1 MSTKEKK
8 SKSEDSTFNS
18 SLSALHLKKSLLTC
32 PGDTIQEHI
41 DHIGMSQAELAE
53 RLGRSIPKLNEL
65 IKGKAPIT
73 KETATKLEFVLGV
86 PANFWLNLERT
97 YQDELLELEQM
108 EYLEQCQE
116 WVASFPLAKMKSFG
130 LLPDTR
136 KKPELADALL
146 KFFRVASPAQ
156 WSDIYNGSSLAFKIE
171 LRHTTEPQAIS
182 VWLRLGEIQAE
193 TIKVAAFSKAEVK
206 NNYAAFQGICYNHS
220 ETWLEELQALCAS
233 CGIALVY
240 TPCVQKAPI
249 YGASRWIKGYSLP
262 LIQITDRR
270 KDYNAFWFT
279 FYHEL
284 AHILKHPKK
293 DIFIEGIE
301 EIVPDADKEAEADAF
316 ASRMLLST
324 KERNELEKYP
334 AFDRELVLQLSEKF
348 KRHSGII
355 VSQLQRNGIVGY
367 GNVRL
372 NSLKAKVEFE
382 NPLIS
387 I

>member
-1 MSTKEKK
+1 MTDLEI
-8 SKSEDSTFNS
+8 
-18 SLSALHLKKSLLTC
+18 KKSLLTC

-53 RLGRSIPKLNEL
+53 RLGRSTPKLNEL

-108 EYLEQCQE
+108 EYLEECHK

-136 KKPELADALL
+136 KKTDLADALL

-156 WSDIYNGSSLAFKIE
+156 WSDIYNGTSLAFKIE
-171 LRHTTEPQAIS
+171 LRHTAEPQAIS
-182 VWLRLGEIQAE
+182 VWLRLGELQAE
-193 TIKVAAFSKAEVK
+193 KIKVAAFNKKALRNCLDKIQEIA
-206 NNYAAFQGICYNHS
+206 YRHS
-220 ETWLEELQALCAS
+220 DTWLEELQELCAS
-233 CGIALVY
+233 CGVALVY
-240 TPCVQKAPI
+240 TPCISKAPI
-249 YGASRWIKGYSLP
+249 YGATRWIKNNSVP
-262 LIQITDRR
+262 LIQITDRQ

-279 FYHEL
+279 LYHEL
-284 AHILKHPKK
+284 AHIIYHGKK
-293 DIFIEGIE
+293 DIFIDGLESIK
-301 EIVPDADKEAEADAF
+301 PDEDKEAEANAF

-334 AFDRELVLQLSEKF
+334 AFDRDLILQLSEKF
-348 KRHSGII
+348 KRHPGII
-355 VSQLQRNGIVGY
+355 VSQLQRNGMVGY

-382 NPLIS
+382 KPTF
-387 I
+387 